1 MDYNGLYAILG
12 AVYAGAAPGI
22 FLCWGITGNM
32 CNIGAIALRKSDEGK
47 RNARARSCGLWD
59 G

>member
-47 RNARARSCGLWD
+47 RNARARSCGL
-59 G
+59 